1 MSVTPLSAE
10 PTDMVVQPASSYA
23 LLQAARVRNRI
34 VLLAADE
41 KAPGRVVITMQNTI
55 EIEGETKPAL
65 IAESLSM
72 LMTAPPATPGARP

>member
-1 MSVTPLSAE
+1 MSVTLLPAE

-23 LLQAARVRNRI
+23 EAARVRSRI

-41 KAPGRVVITMQNTI
+41 RAPGRVVITIRKI
-55 EIEGETKPAL
+55 EIEGQTKPAL

-72 LMTAPPATPGARP
+72 LVTAPPARSGPRP